1 MQLKSFSDS
10 LPIDQHILYE
20 LKNVKVTEEAFN
32 LMKES
37 KLKALNNETHDS
49 PVKQCVQELNWI
61 LNAAGSTFDQRKEV
75 LNGEDLTFG

>member
-1 MQLKSFSDS
+1 M
-10 LPIDQHILYE
+10 
-20 LKNVKVTEEAFN
+20 KVTEEAFS

-75 LNGEDLTFG
+75 LNGEDLTFGWSRLAMFGPLTIQFEQP